1 MKPLKL
7 LLLLGALAA
16 LAAGATAAMAHTAH
30 TAGGAATVKTKS
42 TKLGTILVT
51 SAGKTLYLDVGDK
64 PPHFACTGG
73 CLTAWPPLAS
83 AGKPKAAGQVKASM
97 LGTVKNGSTTQV
109 TYNGHPLYTFATDTS
124 SDPTS
129 GEGVNGFFVVS
140 PAGAKITHAP
150 SSSKTTTSSSTSSSS
165 GGGYGY

>member
-7 LLLLGALAA
+7 LLLISALAA
-16 LAAGATAAMAHTAH
+16 LGAGATAALAHTAH
-30 TAGGAATVKTKS
+30 AAGGAATVKTKS

-51 SAGKTLYLDVGDK
+51 SSGKTLYLDVGDK

-73 CLTAWPPLAS
+73 CLGAWPPLATS
-83 AGKPKAAGQVKASM
+83 GKPKAAGQVKASM
-97 LGTVKNGSTTQV
+97 LGTVKNGSLTQV
-109 TYNGHPLYTFATDTS
+109 TYNGHPLYTFTTDTS
-124 SDPTS
+124 ANPTS

-140 PAGAKITHAP
+140 PSGAKITHAP
-150 SSSKTTTSSSTSSSS
+150 SKTTTSSSTTSSS

>member
-7 LLLLGALAA
+7 LLLIGALTAFG
-16 LAAGATAAMAHTAH
+16 AGATVALAHTAH

-51 SAGKTLYLDVGDK
+51 SSGKTLYLDVGDK

-73 CLTAWPPLAS
+73 CLGAWPPLAS
-83 AGKPKAAGQVKASM
+83 AGKPKAAGQAKASM
-97 LGTVKNGSTTQV
+97 LGTVKNGKVTQV
-109 TYNGHPLYTFATDTS
+109 TYNGHPLYTFASDTS
-124 SDPTS
+124 ANPTS
-129 GEGVNGFFVVS
+129 GEGVNGFYVVS
-140 PAGAKITHAP
+140 PSGAKITHAP
-150 SSSKTTTSSSTSSSS
+150 SSSTTTTSSTSSS